1 MLPYIPLLG
10 FLASRVAATFDVKPF
25 TFNLSG
31 GLARMNSLIDQT
43 LLPTKPELPNDND
56 SSISGFGISLQRL
69 TSLKSD
75 WVDEKKYDWNQTE
88 ATLNLF
94 KQYTVTIEGLTIHY
108 IYEKS
113 NTTGAKPLL
122 LLHGWPSSVYEFGR
136 VIRPLTQTATTTS
149 NGTNVTA
156 SYDIV
161 VPSLPGFVASSAP
174 PVNWTVDDTARVF
187 NTLMVDVLGY
197 KTYALHGTDWGCAVG
212 YSAYSHFP
220 ETVLAAQFT
229 FIPFIPPTAQ
239 EITDAGIVLNPFG
252 KFMEV
257 RSTEFT
263 TAGFGYFIEQSTKP
277 NTIGLALQDNPVGQL
292 AWLAEKYDLSDPAGE
307 VTDSDIFTAVSL
319 FFLSKT
325 FLSSVYI
332 YAQNPNGTSTTYTKA
347 PTDRPMLFSQYKWN
361 AFYWPKEFVAKVGN
375 LVVYKEHD
383 KGGHFQG
390 LDNPEGLIEDLRE
403 VYGYY

>member
-10 FLASRVAATFDVKPF
+10 FLASTVAATFDVKPF

-31 GLARMNSLIDQT
+31 SLARMNSLIDQT
-43 LLPTKPELPNDND
+43 LLPTKPELPNDGD
-56 SSISGFGISLQRL
+56 FGISLQRL
-69 TSLKSD
+69 ASLKSE

-88 ATLNLF
+88 AALNSYVPL
-94 KQYTVTIEGLTIHY
+94 VLHMTIHY

-122 LLHGWPSSVYEFGR
+122 LLHGWPSSVYEFSR
-136 VIRPLTQTATTTS
+136 VIRPLTQAATTTS

-174 PVNWTVDDTARVF
+174 PANWTVDDTARVF

-197 KTYALHGTDWGCAVG
+197 ETYALHGTDWGCAVG
-212 YSAYSHFP
+212 YSAYSQFP
-220 ETVLAAQFT
+220 EIVLAVQFT
-229 FIPFIPPTAQ
+229 FLPFSPLTAQ
-239 EITDAGIVLNPFG
+239 EISDAGIVLNPFG
-252 KFMEV
+252 QFLEA

-263 TAGFGYFIEQSTKP
+263 TTGFGYFIEQSTKP

-292 AWLAEKYDLSDPAGE
+292 TWLAEKFDFASDPTGE
-307 VTDSDIFTAVSL
+307 HTDSDIFTTVSL

-332 YAQNPNGTSTTYTKA
+332 YAQNSNTFTRTTYTKA

-361 AFYWPKEFVAKVGN
+361 VAYWPQEFVAKVGN

-390 LDNPEGLIEDLRE
+390 LDNPEDLIEDLRE
-403 VYGYY
+403 VFGYY

>member
-1 MLPYIPLLG
+1 MLRYIPLLG
-10 FLASRVAATFDVKPF
+10 FLASTVAATFDVKPF

-31 GLARMNSLIDQT
+31 SLARMNSLIDQT
-43 LLPTKPELPNDND
+43 LLPTKPELPNDGD
-56 SSISGFGISLQRL
+56 FGISLQRL
-69 TSLKSD
+69 TSLKSE
-75 WVDEKKYDWNQTE
+75 WVDDKKYDWNQTE
-88 ATLNLF
+88 AALNSYVPL
-94 KQYTVTIEGLTIHY
+94 VLHMTIHY

-122 LLHGWPSSVYEFGR
+122 LLHGWPSSIYEFSR
-136 VIRPLTQTATTTS
+136 VIRPLTQAATTTS

-174 PVNWTVDDTARVF
+174 PANWTVDDTARVF

-197 KTYALHGTDWGCAVG
+197 ETYALHGTDWGCAVG
-212 YSAYSHFP
+212 YSAYSQFP
-220 ETVLAAQFT
+220 EIVLAAQFT
-229 FIPFIPPTAQ
+229 FIPFFPPTAQ
-239 EITDAGIVLNPFG
+239 QISDAGIVLNPFG
-252 KFMEV
+252 QFLEA

-263 TAGFGYFIEQSTKP
+263 TTGFGYFIEQSTKA
-277 NTIGLALQDNPVGQL
+277 NNPVGQL
-292 AWLAEKYDLSDPAGE
+292 TWLAEKFDSVSDPAGE
-307 VTDSDIFTAVSL
+307 HTDSDIFTTVSL
-319 FFLSKT
+319 LFLSKT

-332 YAQNPNGTSTTYTKA
+332 YAQNPDRFTTTYTKA

-361 AFYWPKEFVAKVGN
+361 IAYWPEEFVAKVGN